1 MNDKNRK
8 LFNLPTTI
16 QINFKPAS
24 RIADNAHVIGL
35 AILAKLTLLIPKNT
49 CKLIVSVLKGSHVN
63 KAAIDKQIN
72 DKERVASTFEKPQIW
87 DALVNYLNLPE

>member
-16 QINFKPAS
+16 QISFKPAS

-49 CKLIVSVLKGSHVN
+49 CKLIVTVLKGSHAN
-63 KAAIDKQIN
+63 KVAIDKQIS
-72 DKERVASTFEKPQIW
+72 DKERVAPTFEKPQIW